1 MEQLLQ
7 TIEWAEVIP
16 ALLSIIW
23 TSILVPIGKQI
34 YDELK
39 ARKLDNY
46 ATIFYDEIVKAV
58 KSVYE
63 TTVKDIKGDPELWTD
78 EKMEEVKEIA
88 KNKAIQ
94 ALSSIAYK
102 TLKEANSDFEEYLDS
117 LIGTALYD
125 VKNGLK

>member
-1 MEQLLQ
+1 MKEILQ
-7 TIEWAEVIP
+7 TIDWMSLISA
-16 ALLSIIW
+16 IW
-23 TSILVPIGKQI
+23 TIVLVPIGKQI
-34 YDELK
+34 YDWLK
-39 ARKLDNY
+39 SKKLDKY
-46 ATIFYDEIVKAV
+46 ASILYDEVVKAV

-63 TTVKDIKGDPELWTD
+63 TTVKDLKGTEGWD
-78 EKMEEVKEIA
+78 EETKEYVKELA

-102 TLKEANSDFEEYLDS
+102 SLKEANEDFEEYLDS

>member
-7 TIEWAEVIP
+7 TIEWAEVLP

-63 TTVKDIKGDPELWTD
+63 TTVKDIKGTDDWTD